1 MYFIFMNSFD
11 FPYCS
16 TLAAKTFAV
25 IGSLESN
32 FYLIF
37 YHKYQGIFFQFR
49 PVYHSF
55 LLCLLMQP
63 VYCLIE
69 LLAISFDSK
78 SKGKLSTLVTYIIQ
92 LDHYLA
98 LFDGPFL
105 VTLSSSVQQLFIFCS
120 LSVKNMALMMMI
132 MVM

>member
-25 IGSLESN
+25 IGSPESN

-37 YHKYQGIFFQFR
+37 YHKYQRIFFQFR
-49 PVYHSF
+49 PVYRSF

>member
-37 YHKYQGIFFQFR
+37 YHKYQRIFFQFR
-49 PVYHSF
+49 PVYRSF